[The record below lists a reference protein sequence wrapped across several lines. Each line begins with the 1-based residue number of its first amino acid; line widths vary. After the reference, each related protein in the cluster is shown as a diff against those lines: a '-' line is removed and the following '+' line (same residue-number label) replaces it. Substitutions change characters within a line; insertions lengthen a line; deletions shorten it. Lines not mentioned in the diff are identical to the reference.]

1 MANIETAIGMVVD
14 YIISCGLYSFKSLSD
29 DTQKRLKGTYGKD
42 FGKKV
47 DAQLS
52 L

>member
-1 MANIETAIGMVVD
+1 MADINTAIGMVVD
-14 YIISCGLYSFKSLSD
+14 YIISLGLYSFKSLSD
-29 DTQKRLKGTYGKD
+29 ETQNKLEKTYGKD

-47 DAQLS
+47 NAQLS